1 MSNVSR
7 IKYRAERKTEMTITL
22 TADLEAVL
30 VDQSQRFGLSPETI
44 AIKILREKL
53 VSPVPPI
60 EPRDDWERGLLE
72 IGSIGCGASPPHE
85 ALSSE
90 GLYD

>member
-1 MSNVSR
+1 
-7 IKYRAERKTEMTITL
+7 MTITL
-22 TADLEAVL
+22 TADLEAAL
-30 VDQSQRFGLSPETI
+30 INQSRQLGLSPETI
-44 AIKILREKL
+44 ALNVLREKL
-53 VSPVPPI
+53 APPRQPI

-72 IGSIGCGASPPHE
+72 IGSDCGVSPPHE